1 MAKPPPGRFDGV
13 KLREARTALG
23 ITQTDLAKR
32 IGVDPGVV
40 NSWET
45 RGAQPSVPNLG
56 RVVTALGL
64 TVPDL
69 YRSDA
74 ASAGTLVDLRV
85 RAGQSQREV
94 ATRLNCSQSRI
105 SSWERGVS
113 RPTSDQFSS
122 YAEVLT
128 VSRSAIGAAVD
139 RTANQHRKPPNRRHA
154 AQTST
159 FDLTASSPHIIYDFT
174 DTDGSVEISSPQ
186 QQMTFI
192 TTFTTPPLGREL
204 ALINESIGADY
215 FHRYNH
221 LQRRCQGPDADDA
234 VYLIRWLTA
243 FHENNDPETHPRG
256 ITASMLIG
264 QVEAAGVLPVTARAL
279 PTGEYLL
286 IVVEPEDTVEFLF
299 RQISRDIPVTFY
311 PTRRD
316 DDIRP
321 LTICWDGD
329 SDNPTA
335 WNGTFRHADMPADM
349 TFAELASHLQSSNPP
364 NEMASEPTPAVPQTD
379 MVRGIHRTFSAST
392 SFRFKL
398 PKPTSP
404 RKPVARLGGFLFR

>member
-1 MAKPPPGRFDGV
+1 M
-13 KLREARTALG
+13 
-23 ITQTDLAKR
+23 
-32 IGVDPGVV
+32 DPGVV
-40 NSWET
+40 HSWEA
-45 RGAQPSVPNLG
+45 RGAQPSVPNIR
-56 RVVTALGL
+56 RVATALGL

-74 ASAGTLVDLRV
+74 AAAGTLVDLRV
-85 RAGQSQREV
+85 RAGLSQREV
-94 ATRLNCSQSRI
+94 ATRLNCSQAVISR
-105 SSWERGVS
+105 WECGVN
-113 RPTSDQFSS
+113 RPTSDDLSS

-128 VSRSAIGAAVD
+128 VRRSAIEAAVD
-139 RTANQHRKPPNRRHA
+139 RTT

-159 FDLTASSPHIIYDFT
+159 FDLTASSPHIIYDFIDSDET
-174 DTDGSVEISSPQ
+174 VEISSPQ
-186 QQMTFI
+186 LQMTFI
-192 TTFTTPPLGREL
+192 ATFTTPPLGREL
-204 ALINESIGADY
+204 ALINEFFGADY

-221 LQRRCQGPDADDA
+221 LQRRCWGPDADDA

-243 FHENNDPETHPRG
+243 FHETNDPETHPRG

-279 PTGEYLL
+279 PTGEYLI

-316 DDIRP
+316 DGIRP
-321 LTICWDGD
+321 ITICWDGD
-329 SDNPTA
+329 SDSPTA
-335 WNGTFRHADMPADM
+335 WNGTFRHAEMPADM

-364 NEMASEPTPAVPQTD
+364 NEMASEPTPAAPQTD

-404 RKPVARLGGFLFR
+404 RKTARLGGFLFR